1 MTSTFF
7 KIIPFLMLVFSLA
20 GCTKEDDDNTET
32 RLLGLWMLNSKTIDG
47 SGVSLSDCEKRSSV
61 NLQEFNLCI
70 LYDGCS
76 ETSQNSGWS
85 YKHEMLNIALHF
97 PAAYYIDELTTQSL
111 VLSRQDITDQGQLQV
126 TVLSYS
132 KQIAVQ

>member
-7 KIIPFLMLVFSLA
+7 KIVPFLLLVFSLA

-32 RLLGLWMLNSKTIDG
+32 RLMGLWMLNSKTIDG
-47 SGVSLSDCEKRSSV
+47 ATVSLSDCEKLSSV
-61 NLQEFNLCI
+61 NLQEFNLCV
-70 LYDGCS
+70 LYDGCT
-76 ETSQNSGWS
+76 EISQNSGWS
-85 YKHEMLNIALHF
+85 YNHEMLNIALHL
-97 PAAYYIDELTTQSL
+97 PAAYVIDELTDQNL

-132 KQIAVQ
+132 KKVTVQ